1 LKPTPSI
8 PEHPRIET
16 PGLPLIADLAATL
29 HFAPEQ
35 GHIWLAG
42 RRMVLVHVRTLGI
55 ARREIVN
62 AVGYERARAVFTR
75 QGYEAGAMDAE
86 VAGKVRP
93 HDTLFDAFSV
103 GPQLHA
109 LEGAVLVEP
118 VAFEIDIEKGQFYA
132 EWLWRHSSECG
143 EHVAV
148 FGVGQSSAGWSQIGY
163 ASGYASVYF
172 GRPIVYRETEC
183 VAMGHANCRIVGKPA
198 EAWEDAGE
206 DLRYMRS
213 EQLHAAVQP
222 PREDSGPKRVAT
234 ATAPVSADR
243 WRVVGASSGFN
254 VAFDMLR
261 DVADTDAPV
270 LFLGE
275 SGVGKEMF
283 ARNLHA
289 MGRRANQ
296 PFVAVNCAAITES
309 LIEAELFGVERG
321 AYTGA
326 TASRPGRFERAEK
339 GTLFLDEIATLSLPA
354 QAKLLRA
361 LQEGEIERVGD
372 TRTRSIDVRL
382 VAATNIDL
390 REAVAAGTFRTDLFY
405 RLNVFPLRIPPL
417 RDRRADIPLLL
428 DHFLEIYRTKY
439 DKRITGFDEKA
450 VSAMLSYD
458 WPGNVRELEN
468 MIARGVILGRDDEP
482 LRLHHLFTSGERL
495 GDQRFALG
503 GDGRVHS
510 TKDREPPVD
519 SIGALLDAGR
529 ALADVELEM
538 LTEALARNGGNRSAA
553 ARALGLSRA
562 QFNYRLSSRGATR

>member
-1 LKPTPSI
+1 MDMIASTGDRPSV
-8 PEHPRIET
+8 RT
-16 PGLPLIADLAATL
+16 PGLPLISDLAATL

-93 HDTLFDAFSV
+93 NDTLFDAFSV

-118 VAFEIDIEKGQFYA
+118 IAFEIDIENGHFYA
-132 EWLWRHSSECG
+132 EWRWRHSSECE

-148 FGVGQSSAGWSQIGY
+148 FGVGQSSAGWTQIGY

-172 GRPIVYRETEC
+172 GRPIVYREVEC

-198 EAWEDAGE
+198 EAWDDAEE

-222 PREDSGPKRVAT
+222 PRSMPVPIAVASK
-234 ATAPVSADR
+234 PDR
-243 WRVVGASSGFN
+243 WKVVGASSGFN

-270 LFLGE
+270 LFQGE

-289 MGRRANQ
+289 MGSRADK

-309 LIEAELFGVERG
+309 LIESELFGVERG

-390 REAVAAGTFRTDLFY
+390 RKAVAAGTFRTDLFY

-428 DHFLEIYRTKY
+428 EHFLDIYRAKY
-439 DKRITGFDEKA
+439 RKRITGFDEKA

-503 GDGRVHS
+503 DDGRVHS
-510 TKDREPPVD
+510 TSEGETPAD

-529 ALADVELEM
+529 GLADVEREM
-538 LTEALARNGGNRSAA
+538 LTEALARSGGNRSAA

-562 QFNYRLSSRGATR
+562 QFNYRLASREGEI